1 MARSRGLGDVYK
13 RQRQASRLPRSPI
26 ILSLEG
32 NQQTRKT
39 KVKIEIILAIAIVV
53 ILAPLIIAAIN
64 GFKCHKLPPKPLVL
78 SHICKHQ
85 GDDESLYCHVKITN
99 PTAGALMTITHVQHP
114 SDVNYE
120 VALCAEMPRT
130 LHGSQIIE
138 FGFRLSHKPSDRE
151 TDYLLRGWTVTDSL
165 GRKTMSRPNL
175 TVPAFGAIA
184 R

>member
-1 MARSRGLGDVYK
+1 MKA
-13 RQRQASRLPRSPI
+13 
-26 ILSLEG
+26 
-32 NQQTRKT
+32 NT
-39 KVKIEIILAIAIVV
+39 KPVKQKAMYPEIIIPLAAILAAVAIV
-53 ILAPLIIAAIN
+53 AIN
-64 GFKCHKLPPKPLVL
+64 RIGRHKLPPKPLVL
-78 SHICKHQ
+78 AHICKHQ
-85 GDDESLYCHVKITN
+85 GDDNSLYCHVKITN

-138 FGFRLSHKPSDRE
+138 FGFRLSHKPSESE
-151 TDYLLRGWTVTDSL
+151 TEFLLCGWSITDSL
-165 GRKTMSRPNL
+165 GRKTLSRPNL